1 MPTIKELFQNKE
13 LLFPGGST
21 AKGAVKKESETLIE
35 QETSGIRVKSAVEIN
50 NPLIYGNEASRIV
63 NKSTPIL
70 EDMKNARIAL
80 GGDDGLIGK
89 GLDKLTGGRVKS
101 IKDVRDKVNSK
112 LGIPTTQI
120 PSRILGQIRGQSSDV
135 PVTLTQNGTEFGKLL
150 NESGGN
156 PKTILKQG
164 VGKAIGKAK
173 DLLGGALFGKPPVI
187 GDLVAGIE
195 PDVNITTSET
205 PYTLYKKSPE
215 GGDIYSDD
223 VKKSLEGTKIDL
235 SKVSPI
241 YGLKR
246 KDGVFGK
253 ENSQYAF
260 KQSYNEEGQ
269 PIHTSKYSPENKE
282 STFTE
287 IDPKVPGSK
296 QKSLN
301 LPMEENYRLS
311 NTGDG
316 INTIS
321 PADDYTMED
330 DAFMKVG
337 ETVYKDFI
345 PLWFKKHGADK
356 PVVFRAIMSGL
367 SETTSPD
374 WSSNK
379 FIGNPYSFYMYGGVE
394 RSISFNIKLFAA
406 SSVELSGIWSR
417 LKILTSY
424 AYPTITGGVTKP
436 PIIQFRIGSIYS
448 GKAGFIESLQYTI
461 PDESNWETDG
471 TLGYLP
477 KAVDVSIGIKFI
489 ETHGDE
495 ERLYDM
501 DISKKAAKGINE
513 GREEEADM
521 EAERTGNAASE
532 VVKEKRKKVI
542 PVSVLKPKGMKS
554 MTGDL
559 IPGVNKKEEIKDSHI
574 SSGNAINDMFYDGLT
589 PEAYK
594 ARKLKKYNDYVQTQV
609 TSILASGYTKYEG
622 DHKLG
627 SGLLIYTKPSGDK
640 GHLSVTGVNVAHNAM
655 RISPFRTKRNGKF

>member
-1 MPTIKELFQNKE
+1 MPTIIELFKNKE

-35 QETSGIRVKSAVEIN
+35 QETSGIRIKSLVDIN

-80 GGDDGLIGK
+80 GGDGGLIGK
-89 GLDKLTGGRVKS
+89 GLDKLTGGKVKS

-120 PSRILGQIRGQSSDV
+120 PSRILGQIRGQASDV

-150 NESGGN
+150 KESGGN

-173 DLLGGALFGKPPVI
+173 DLLRGALFGKPPVI

-215 GGDIYSDD
+215 GGDIYSAD
-223 VKKSLEGTKIDL
+223 VKTALEGTKIDL
-235 SKVSPI
+235 SRVSPI

-246 KDGVFGK
+246 KETEGRFG
-253 ENSQYAF
+253 STPYAF
-260 KQSYNEEGQ
+260 QQKIDDEGKL
-269 PIHTSKYSPENKE
+269 IETNKFSPEKQE
-282 STFTE
+282 STFTAGARPE
-287 IDPKVPGSK
+287 
-296 QKSLN
+296 
-301 LPMEENYRLS
+301 MEEEYRLS

-316 INTIS
+316 INTIF
-321 PADDYTMED
+321 PADEYTMED

-379 FIGNPYSFYMYGGVE
+379 FVGNPYSFYMYGGVE

-406 SSVELSGIWSR
+406 STPELSGIWSR

-424 AYPTITGGVTKP
+424 AYPTITGGVTTP

-461 PDESNWETDG
+461 PDESNWETDKERG
-471 TLGYLP
+471 GYLP
-477 KAVDVSIGIKFI
+477 KMVDVSIGIKFI

-513 GREEEADM
+513 GREDEADM

-532 VVKEKRKKVI
+532 VVKEKSKKEI
-542 PVSVLKPKGMKS
+542 TTVSVLKSKGVELSTGIKS
-554 MTGDL
+554 QAKNITSKL
-559 IPGVNKKEEIKDSHI
+559 KDTHAGST
-574 SSGNAINDMFYDGLT
+574 SAINDMFYGGLT
-589 PEAYK
+589 PEEYK
-594 ARKLKKYNDYVQTQV
+594 AQKLKQYNDYVQTQV
-609 TSILASGYTKYEG
+609 TSILASGYTKHKG
-622 DHKLG
+622 THKLG
-627 SGLLIYTKPSGDK
+627 SGLLIYTKPDGDK
-640 GHLSVTGVNVAHNAM
+640 GHLSVTGVNVAQNGI
-655 RISPFRTKRNGKF
+655 RIGPFRTKRNGKF